1 MSPARVGFAALVA
14 LVMTAAIGALSQVPY
29 RAEPTDQAWI
39 RLSWR
44 VSAPRIEECRPL
56 TTEEQQQLPAHMR
69 REEVCERTG
78 IPYRLRI
85 VRNGE
90 GVEETLIRG
99 AGTREDRPIYV
110 YREFRVPPGAHL
122 LEISL
127 TPEAGDESST
137 GEAPAEELQLAEN
150 LNLAAGDVA
159 LITRARDGRLV
170 VRRAEP

>member
-1 MSPARVGFAALVA
+1 VSRLRVGLGVLVA
-14 LVMTAAIGALSQVPY
+14 LLMTLAIGALSQVPY
-29 RAEPTDQAWI
+29 RAESAGQAWI

-44 VSAPRIEECRPL
+44 VSAPRIEECRTL
-56 TTEEQQQLPAHMR
+56 TAEEMAELPIHMR

-85 VRNGE
+85 ALNGE

-99 AGTREDRPIYV
+99 AGTRGDRPIYV
-110 YREFRVPPGAHL
+110 YRELRVPSGAHR

-127 TPEAGDESST
+127 TPEVGGEASAGDAPV
-137 GEAPAEELQLAEN
+137 EALELTEELD
-150 LNLAAGDVA
+150 LAAGDVA
-159 LITRARDGRLV
+159 LITRAADGRLT

>member
-1 MSPARVGFAALVA
+1 MSRLRVGLGVLVA
-14 LVMTAAIGALSQVPY
+14 LLMTLAIGALSQVPY
-29 RAEPTDQAWI
+29 RAESAGQAWI

-44 VSAPRIEECRPL
+44 VSAPRIEECRTL
-56 TTEEQQQLPAHMR
+56 TAEEMAELPIHMR

-85 VRNGE
+85 ALNGE

-99 AGTREDRPIYV
+99 AGTRGDRPIYV
-110 YREFRVPPGAHL
+110 YRELRVPSGAHR

-127 TPEAGDESST
+127 TPEVGGEASAGDAPV
-137 GEAPAEELQLAEN
+137 EALELTEELD
-150 LNLAAGDVA
+150 LAAGDVA
-159 LITRARDGRLV
+159 LITRAADGRLT